1 MRSLTSDNEG
11 ASPTLTRGRPAWQ
24 RRHKTWHLAW
34 HVTRPRLGKSL
45 RQILW
50 QDRVWSDIC
59 WQQRHHR
66 AERIAGGVCE
76 CEYFMFRRSTVLVG
90 KLKYFP
96 IHPKR
101 LWQLVKYWVE
111 MFIFHF
117 ISFAR
122 DDMMTCVMQG
132 PECDRRKQLI
142 SSHLSGAGPTC
153 HYPDWSPDDHSE
165 CDESSSHSSSHHYS
179 ARCLL
184 LSVDIVDIV
193 DSEGKAALLAS
204 DCPHLSLRARINS
217 LRPLTCFTPN
227 SAQRPTNVWCS
238 IYYHIQI

>member
-1 MRSLTSDNEG
+1 METLWDHSPLITRG

-66 AERIAGGVCE
+66 AERRAGGVCE

-122 DDMMTCVMQG
+122 DDMMTCVMQA

-153 HYPDWSPDDHSE
+153 HYPDWSPDDVMSVMRLSPII
-165 CDESSSHSSSHHYS
+165 SSLQ
-179 ARCLL
+179 RPMF
-184 LSVDIVDIV
+184 IVV
-193 DSEGKAALLAS
+193 STHCRQEGKAALLAS

-227 SAQRPTNVWCS
+227 SAQRPTNVCS